1 MATRSPAIAVI
12 GPHSTARLLPP
23 WTLAL
28 SLNGFFLYLA
38 VLRLLG
44 RAPRTA
50 TTGAWY
56 ALVGLLCLIGVWLN
70 RETLIRRLA
79 VRSRPATTYVLAG
92 VALAGWFL
100 LNVVLLSH
108 GSLSRT
114 LAALLVLWTLPSAA
128 LALSLPR
135 EAIRTAAAAIGALG
149 VLFALI
155 ELGALAHDPHATRF
169 SPIAHLDPISAA
181 QYPALGAIALL
192 ALTPRTL
199 RTEVARAVAVAL
211 LCAGAVLPGSR
222 GPVVALCVAV
232 VVAAAF
238 LRRRA
243 WLLLGPAIVAGLVLG
258 YGGTRLVGSS
268 TYLTSSIP
276 GASGLGGS
284 GSESSGNES
293 DKTSAQQP
301 QQPPPISTMHIRRE
315 WWTSAIEAIPSAPIV
330 GHGVAMFVDNTPE
343 AKRMGVAG
351 ERTYPHNSPLE
362 SLYSLGLLGA
372 LPYLALLA
380 AGVAALVLLGRRPA
394 GPPLVFAAGLY
405 AFAFVSSNLSG
416 EIGADA
422 PLWAAGALAV
432 ALYAEPTAAS
442 R

>member
-1 MATRSPAIAVI
+1 MATRSPAVAVI

-38 VLRLLG
+38 ALRLVG

-56 ALVGLLCLIGVWLN
+56 ALVGLLCLVGVWLN

-79 VRSRPATTYVLAG
+79 ARSRPATTYFLAG
-92 VALAGWFL
+92 VVLAGWFL

-114 LAALLVLWTLPSAA
+114 LAALLVLWTLPSAL

-135 EAIRTAAAAIGALG
+135 EAIRPAAAGIGALG

-155 ELGALAHDPHATRF
+155 ELGVLAHDPHAARF
-169 SPIAHLDPISAA
+169 SPIAHLDPISAG
-181 QYPALGAIALL
+181 QIPALGAIALL
-192 ALTPRTL
+192 AVTPRT
-199 RTEVARAVAVAL
+199 RMQEVARTVAVAV
-211 LCAGAVLPGSR
+211 LCASTVLPGSR

-232 VVAAAF
+232 VVAVAF
-238 LRRRA
+238 LRRRT
-243 WLLLGPAIVAGLVLG
+243 WLLLGPAIVAGLALG
-258 YGGTRLVGSS
+258 YGGSRLVGSS
-268 TYLTSSIP
+268 DYLTSSLP

-284 GSESSGNES
+284 ESSG
-293 DKTSAQQP
+293 A
-301 QQPPPISTMHIRRE
+301 PISTMHIRRE
-315 WWTSAIEAIPSAPIV
+315 WWTSAVEAIPGAPIV
-330 GHGVAMFVDNTPE
+330 GHGVAMLVDNTPE

-380 AGVAALVLLGRRPA
+380 AGIAALVLLGRRPA

-432 ALYAEPTAAS
+432 GLYAEATAAS

>member
-1 MATRSPAIAVI
+1 MATRSPAVAVI
-12 GPHSTARLLPP
+12 GPHSTATLLPP

-38 VLRLLG
+38 ALRLVG

-56 ALVGLLCLIGVWLN
+56 ALVGLLCLVGVWLN

-79 VRSRPATTYVLAG
+79 ARSRPATTYFLAG
-92 VALAGWFL
+92 VVLAGWFL

-114 LAALLVLWTLPSAA
+114 LAALLVLWTLPSAL

-135 EAIRTAAAAIGALG
+135 EAIRPAAAGIGALG

-155 ELGALAHDPHATRF
+155 ELGVLAHDPHAARF
-169 SPIAHLDPISAA
+169 SPIAHLDPISAG
-181 QYPALGAIALL
+181 QIPALGAIALL
-192 ALTPRTL
+192 AVTPRT
-199 RTEVARAVAVAL
+199 RMQEVARTVAVAV
-211 LCAGAVLPGSR
+211 LCASTVLPGSR

-232 VVAAAF
+232 VVAVAF
-238 LRRRA
+238 LRRRT
-243 WLLLGPAIVAGLVLG
+243 WLLLGPAVVAGLVLG

-284 GSESSGNES
+284 GSESSG
-293 DKTSAQQP
+293 KTSTQQTP
-301 QQPPPISTMHIRRE
+301 QQTPISTMHIRRE
-315 WWTSAIEAIPSAPIV
+315 WWTSAVEAIPGAPIV
-330 GHGVAMFVDNTPE
+330 GHGVAMLVDNTPE

-372 LPYLALLA
+372 LPYLALLV
-380 AGVAALVLLGRRPA
+380 AGIAALVLLGRRPA

-432 ALYAEPTAAS
+432 GLYAEATAAS

>member
-1 MATRSPAIAVI
+1 MATRSPAVAVI
-12 GPHSTARLLPP
+12 GPHSTATLLPP

-38 VLRLLG
+38 ALRLVG

-56 ALVGLLCLIGVWLN
+56 ALVGLLCLVGVWLN

-79 VRSRPATTYVLAG
+79 ARSRPATTYFLAG
-92 VALAGWFL
+92 VVLAGWFL

-114 LAALLVLWTLPSAA
+114 LAALLVLWTLPSAL

-135 EAIRTAAAAIGALG
+135 EAIRPAAAGIGALG

-155 ELGALAHDPHATRF
+155 ELGVLAHDPHAARF
-169 SPIAHLDPISAA
+169 SPIAHLDPISAG
-181 QYPALGAIALL
+181 QIPALGAIALL
-192 ALTPRTL
+192 AVTPRT
-199 RTEVARAVAVAL
+199 RMQEVARTVAVAV
-211 LCAGAVLPGSR
+211 LCASTVLPGSR

-232 VVAAAF
+232 VVAVAF
-238 LRRRA
+238 LRRRT
-243 WLLLGPAIVAGLVLG
+243 WLLLGPAVVAGLVLG

-284 GSESSGNES
+284 GSESSG
-293 DKTSAQQP
+293 KTSTQQTP
-301 QQPPPISTMHIRRE
+301 QQTPISTMHIRRE
-315 WWTSAIEAIPSAPIV
+315 WWTSAVEAIPGAPIV
-330 GHGVAMFVDNTPE
+330 GHGVAMLVDNTPE

-362 SLYSLGLLGA
+362 SVYSLGVLGA
-372 LPYLALLA
+372 VPYLALLA
-380 AGVAALVLLGRRPA
+380 AGISALVLLGRRRA

-432 ALYAEPTAAS
+432 ALYAEPVTA
-442 R
+442 RR

>member
-1 MATRSPAIAVI
+1 MATRSPAVAVI

-23 WTLAL
+23 WALAL

-38 VLRLLG
+38 ALQLAG

-56 ALVGLLCLIGVWLN
+56 ALVGLLCLVGVWLN

-79 VRSRPATTYVLAG
+79 ARSRPATTYFLAG
-92 VALAGWFL
+92 VVLAGWFL

-114 LAALLVLWTLPSAA
+114 LAALLVLWTLPSAL

-135 EAIRTAAAAIGALG
+135 EAIRPAAAGIGALG

-155 ELGALAHDPHATRF
+155 ELGVLAHDPHAARF
-169 SPIAHLDPISAA
+169 SPIAHLDPISAG
-181 QYPALGAIALL
+181 QIPALGAIALL
-192 ALTPRTL
+192 AVTPRT
-199 RTEVARAVAVAL
+199 RMQEVARTVAVAV
-211 LCAGAVLPGSR
+211 LCASTVLPGSR

-232 VVAAAF
+232 VVAVAF
-238 LRRRA
+238 LRRRT
-243 WLLLGPAIVAGLVLG
+243 WLLLGPAVVAGLVLG

-284 GSESSGNES
+284 GSESSG
-293 DKTSAQQP
+293 KTSTQQTP
-301 QQPPPISTMHIRRE
+301 QQTPISTMHIRRE
-315 WWTSAIEAIPSAPIV
+315 WWTSAVEAIPGAPIV
-330 GHGVAMFVDNTPE
+330 GHGVAMLVDNTPE

-372 LPYLALLA
+372 LPYLALLV
-380 AGVAALVLLGRRPA
+380 AGIAALVLLGRRPA

-432 ALYAEPTAAS
+432 GLYAEATAAS